1 MKLAELLAK
10 PSKIKESA
18 TAGATSAGNIA
29 SVANPNIA
37 RSKKKVK
44 TANALDTKDVS
55 IFGGPAF
62 KR

>member
-37 RSKKKVK
+37 RSK
-44 TANALDTKDVS
+44 NTKDVS